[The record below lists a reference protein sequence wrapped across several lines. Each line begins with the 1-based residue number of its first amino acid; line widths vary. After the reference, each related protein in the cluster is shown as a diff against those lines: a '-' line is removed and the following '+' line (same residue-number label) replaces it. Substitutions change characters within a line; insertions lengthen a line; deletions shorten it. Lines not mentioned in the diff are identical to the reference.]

1 MVRACAT
8 YHWPVVGAVESES
21 ELRKASPRTVF
32 AQRLMNLF
40 EAAGNPKLRQVAS
53 AAEARMK
60 ATRGPVRGSA
70 ASLQRISDWRS
81 GRNVPAQFETL
92 LPVLLTLI
100 DLSKTS
106 ATPVDRVLVDLP
118 QWRRLW
124 HAAVTWKPETD
135 PASAVC
141 PYRGLTAYQSDD
153 AAWFFGRGRATT
165 EFIELMLSTL
175 DAATGGG
182 IVALVGASGAGKSS
196 LLHAG
201 LIPAVRKIE
210 KDWQIT
216 TLTPGARPGAAL
228 AEAVGDAWAIGKY
241 GVLIVDQFEE
251 LFTACQDEQER
262 EDFLTELAALA
273 GSHEKRWATVVLA
286 IRADFYAPCLDYPIL
301 EDVLN
306 NRGYVLGPMR
316 LSELSE
322 AITGPA
328 AAAGLELEPGSVE
341 LVVTE
346 LCGLGDHQNRRSY
359 DPGALPLL
367 SHVMAATWEHRERL
381 RLTVAGYR
389 KAGGVTGS
397 VAATAEQAWAGL
409 TVAQQIEAKS
419 LLLSLVSVGPD
430 GHDTRRRA
438 ARAELLT
445 RAVDS
450 EAADAVLETLVRAR
464 LVTSDADSA
473 YFTHEIV
480 LRAWPRLRAWIE
492 EDRVGYL
499 VRQRLEADA
508 ADWVSSGSD
517 PALLYRGTRLATA
530 QEAADRHPATETVAE
545 FLTAAQISRTTSRR
559 WAAAT
564 RMVLA
569 LLGVGVLV
577 LGIAAYGQVRLK
589 DEQQDN
595 ALLSAL
601 LTESES
607 LRGTDP
613 TLSAQ
618 LDLVAHRLKPDDPEV
633 NSRLLSTQNLPLATP
648 LTGHAGA
655 VNQVAYQ
662 PGGALLAS
670 AGEDGTVRLWDLAD
684 RAHPQPMG
692 TPVNCDGAAISV
704 TFSPDGKLLAA
715 ACGYALQLWNVEDPR
730 HPVLVARPTGGGVT
744 QVVFG
749 PSGRILAAADNNRA
763 VTLWNLQ
770 NPAAPTRIGAPLLI
784 PQQIRS
790 MAFHP
795 GGSWL
800 AVAYDDAIQL
810 LTVDGAPKPLG
821 PPISIPAR
829 PVRAV
834 AVGPDGVTLAVGS
847 GGDSAWSENRG
858 DATVGL
864 WDLADP
870 LRPVLRTSL
879 LAATKSAVRSL
890 AFSPDGDTLATGNR
904 TGVTVWNIADRAAAT
919 PLGEP
924 LLASSSP
931 CPEVS
936 TMVVCQ
942 DAQNSLA
949 FGTDGHTVAA
959 AGALGVVR
967 LWSLAPA
974 VLGGRFGWLPVP
986 PAFSA
991 EGTMVTGAI
1000 NGQTELWDVRDR
1012 ATLRKLADLGP
1023 GPTELYAAGASLSRD
1038 GRTVAS
1044 TVGTPPRV
1052 LLHDVS
1058 DAGHA
1063 RTIAELPGVF
1073 AAMFSPGGRYLWTI
1087 AADAA
1092 FSFQVWD
1099 LVDPAHPVPLGNRM
1113 PLSTGGWGAFAMYGA
1128 RDELMATMAS
1138 DRTVSGQIGYV
1149 IRLWDLSNPAEP
1161 RVVSELPSE
1170 SAKPFGWIGMTPDGK
1185 TLVSLAA
1192 DTLQVWDITEPARV
1206 RKLGEPIATHGL
1218 NVLSV
1223 DFSPDSATMATSSAD
1238 STVRLWDFTDRGHPK
1253 PLGHSITVPSTTT
1266 WQLAFD
1272 PAGRYLVGTGNGV
1285 MSMWDL
1291 DPQHAIARICDVGR
1305 AVLTREV
1312 WQAHMPRM
1320 AYRPPC

>member
-1 MVRACAT
+1 M
-8 YHWPVVGAVESES
+8 VGAVESES
-21 ELRKASPRTVF
+21 DLRKGVSPRSVF
-32 AQRLMNLF
+32 AQRLVSLF
-40 EAAGNPKLRQVAS
+40 EAAGNPKLRQVAT

-60 ATRGPVRGSA
+60 ATRGPAKGGT

-92 LPVLLTLI
+92 LPILLTLI
-100 DLSKTS
+100 DLAKKS
-106 ATPVDRVLVDLP
+106 AAPVQRPLVDLP
-118 QWRRLW
+118 EWRRLW
-124 HAAVTWKPETD
+124 QAAVSWKPEHDRAT
-135 PASAVC
+135 AVC
-141 PYRGLTAYQSDD
+141 PYRGLTSYQSDD
-153 AAWFFGRGRATT
+153 AAWFFGRIRATT
-165 EFIELMLSTL
+165 DFTELVSSTL
-175 DAATGGG
+175 DAPQGG

-201 LIPAVRKIE
+201 LIPAVRKVE
-210 KDWQIT
+210 KDWQIAT
-216 TLTPGARPGAAL
+216 VTPGAQPRTML
-228 AEAVGDAWAIGKY
+228 AEAVGDDWAIGRC
-241 GVLIVDQFEE
+241 GLLIVDQFEE

-262 EDFLTELAALA
+262 EDFLSALA
-273 GSHEKRWATVVLA
+273 DLGGRHENRWVTVVLA
-286 IRADFYAPCLDYPIL
+286 VRADFYAPCLDYPLL

-328 AAAGLELEPGSVE
+328 AAAGLELEPGLVE

-381 RLTVAGYR
+381 RLTVVGYR

-397 VAATAEQAWAGL
+397 VAATAEQAWDEL
-409 TVAQQIEAKS
+409 TVSQRIEAKP
-419 LLLSLVSVGPD
+419 LLLSLVSVGSD

-438 ARAELLT
+438 ARAELIT

-508 ADWVSSGSD
+508 ADWSASDND

-530 QEAADRHPATETVAE
+530 KEAADRHPATETVTE
-545 FLTAAQISRTTSRR
+545 FLTAAQTSRTRSRR

-564 RMVLA
+564 RAVLA

-595 ALLSAL
+595 ALLSAVL
-601 LTESES
+601 AESES
-607 LRGTDP
+607 LRNTDP

-618 LDLVAHRLKPDDPEV
+618 LALVAHRLKPDDPDV

-648 LTGHAGA
+648 LSGHVGA
-655 VNQVAYQ
+655 VDQLAYQ

-670 AGEDGTVRLWDLAD
+670 AGEDHTIRLWDLTD
-684 RAHPQPMG
+684 RAHPQPTG
-692 TPVNCDGAAISV
+692 KPLSCEGAATSV

-715 ACGYALQLWNVEDPR
+715 ACGKVLQLWNVEDPR
-730 HPVLVARPTGGGVT
+730 HPAPAAAPIAGGVL
-744 QVVFG
+744 QVAFG
-749 PSGRILAAADNNRA
+749 PSGRMLAAADNNRT

-770 NPAAPTRIGAPLLI
+770 NPATPAKIGAPLPI

-790 MAFHP
+790 MSFHP
-795 GGSWL
+795 KGSWL

-810 LTVDGAPKPLG
+810 WTIGAAPAPLGAPIP
-821 PPISIPAR
+821 IPAR

-847 GGDSAWSENRG
+847 GGDSPWAENTG

-864 WDLADP
+864 WDIADP
-870 LRPVLRTSL
+870 VRPVFRSSL
-879 LAATKSAVRSL
+879 LAAANSAVRSL
-890 AFSPDGDTLATGNR
+890 AFGPDGDVLAAGNR
-904 TGVTVWNIADRAAAT
+904 NGVTVWNIADRANPR

-936 TMVVCQ
+936 TMLVCQ

-949 FGTDGHTVAA
+949 FGPDGHTVAA

-974 VLGGRFGWLPVP
+974 VLPGRLGWLPVP
-986 PAFSA
+986 PTFST

-1000 NGQTELWDVRDR
+1000 NGRVALWDVRDR
-1012 ATLRKLADLGP
+1012 AELRKLADLGP
-1023 GPTELYAAGASLSRD
+1023 GPTELYAAGATLSRD
-1038 GRTVAS
+1038 GRTATS
-1044 TVGTPPRV
+1044 TVGAPPRV
-1052 LLHDVS
+1052 LVHDLS
-1058 DAGHA
+1058 DPAHA
-1063 RTIAELPGVF
+1063 HTIAELPGVF
-1073 AAMFSPGGRYLWTI
+1073 AAMISPGGRYLWTI
-1087 AADAA
+1087 ADDAA
-1092 FSFQVWD
+1092 WSFQVWD
-1099 LVDPAHPVPLGNRM
+1099 LADRAHPVPLGRRM
-1113 PLSTGGWGAFAMYGA
+1113 PLATGSGGAFAMYGVH
-1128 RDELMATMAS
+1128 DDLMASLSS
-1138 DRTVSGQIGYV
+1138 DRSDTGQERYV

-1161 RVVSELPSE
+1161 RVVSEVPSE
-1170 SAKPFGWIGMTPDGK
+1170 PGKPFGWIGITPDGK

-1192 DTLQVWDITEPARV
+1192 DTLQTWDISDPAAV
-1206 RKLGEPIATHGL
+1206 RSLGEPIATHGL
-1218 NVLSV
+1218 NIVSV
-1223 DFSPDSATMATSSAD
+1223 DFSPDSAAMATSSAD
-1238 STVRLWDFTDRGHPK
+1238 STVRVWDFTDRAHPK
-1253 PLGHSITVPSTTT
+1253 PLGHSITVPSTTS

-1272 PAGRYLVGTGNGV
+1272 PAGRYLIGTGNGV

-1312 WQAHMPRM
+1312 WQAHVPRM

>member
-1 MVRACAT
+1 MT
-8 YHWPVVGAVESES
+8 S
-21 ELRKASPRTVF
+21 
-32 AQRLMNLF
+32 LF
-40 EAAGNPKLRQVAS
+40 EAAGNPKLRQVAT

-60 ATRGPVRGSA
+60 ATRGPAKGSA

-81 GRNVPAQFETL
+81 GRNVPAQFDTL
-92 LPVLLTLI
+92 LPILLTLI
-100 DLSKTS
+100 DLTKKS
-106 ATPVDRVLVDLP
+106 AAPVERVLVDLP
-118 QWRRLW
+118 EWRRLW
-124 HAAVTWKPETD
+124 QAAVTWKPESD

-153 AAWFFGRGRATT
+153 AAWFFGRSRATGDFT
-165 EFIELMLSTL
+165 EMVLSTL
-175 DAATGGG
+175 DAAAGGG

-201 LIPAVRKIE
+201 LVPAVQKVE
-210 KDWQIT
+210 KDWRIV
-216 TLTPGARPGAAL
+216 TLTPGARPRVTL
-228 AEAVGDAWAIGKY
+228 TEAVGDTWAIGQH
-241 GVLIVDQFEE
+241 GLLIVDQFEE

-262 EDFLTELAALA
+262 EDFLTALA
-273 GSHEKRWATVVLA
+273 TLAGPHEKRWVTVVLA

-301 EDVLN
+301 QDVLN

-328 AAAGLELEPGSVE
+328 AAARLELEPGLVE

-397 VAATAEQAWAGL
+397 VAATAEQAWSEL
-409 TVAQQIEAKS
+409 TVTQQIEAKP
-419 LLLSLVSVGPD
+419 LLLGLVSVGPD

-438 ARAELLT
+438 ARAELIT

-450 EAADAVLETLVRAR
+450 EAADTVLETLVRAR

-508 ADWVSSGSD
+508 ADWVSSGAD

-530 QEAADRHPATETVAE
+530 KEAAQRHPATETVVE
-545 FLTAAQISRTTSRR
+545 FLTAAEISRTKSRR

-564 RMVLA
+564 RTVLA

-595 ALLSAL
+595 ALLSAV

-607 LRGTDP
+607 LRSTDP

-618 LDLVAHRLKPDDPEV
+618 LALVAHRLKPDDPEV

-648 LTGHAGA
+648 LSGHVGA
-655 VNQVAYQ
+655 VDQVVYQ

-670 AGEDGTVRLWDLAD
+670 AGEDHTVRLWDLTD
-684 RAHPQPMG
+684 RARPQPMG
-692 TPVNCDGAAISV
+692 APLNCDGVATSV

-715 ACGYALQLWNVEDPR
+715 ACGNALQLWNVEDPR
-730 HPVLVARPTGGGVT
+730 HPVQTARPTGAGVT
-744 QVVFG
+744 QVAFG
-749 PSGRILAAADNNRA
+749 PNGRVLAAADNNHT
-763 VTLWNLQ
+763 VTLWNLR
-770 NPAAPTRIGAPLLI
+770 NPAAPTKIGAPLPI

-795 GGSWL
+795 KGSWL

-810 LTVDGAPKPLG
+810 WTIADAPRPLGAPLP
-821 PPISIPAR
+821 IPAR
-829 PVRAV
+829 PVRAI
-834 AVGPDGVTLAVGS
+834 AVGPDGATLAVGS
-847 GGDSAWSENRG
+847 GGDSPWAENIG

-864 WDLADP
+864 WDITDP
-870 LRPVLRTSL
+870 VRPVFRSSL
-879 LAATKSAVRSL
+879 LAAAKSAVRSL
-890 AFSPDGDTLATGNR
+890 AFSPDGDTLAAGNR
-904 TGVTVWNIADRAAAT
+904 NGVTVWNIADRAVPR

-936 TMVVCQ
+936 SMVVCQ

-949 FGTDGHTVAA
+949 FGPDGHTVAA
-959 AGALGVVR
+959 AGALGLVR

-974 VLGGRFGWLPVP
+974 VLGGWIGWSPLPPV
-986 PAFSA
+986 FSA

-1000 NGQTELWDVRDR
+1000 NGEVALWDVRDR
-1012 ATLRKLADLGP
+1012 TTLRKLAALGA
-1023 GPTELYAAGASLSRD
+1023 GPSELYAAGAAVSRD

-1052 LLHDVS
+1052 LLHDVT
-1058 DAGHA
+1058 DAAHP
-1063 RTIAELPGVF
+1063 RTVAELPGIF
-1073 AAMFSPGGRYLWTI
+1073 AGMFSPGGRYLWTI
-1087 AADAA
+1087 ADDAA
-1092 FSFQVWD
+1092 WPFQVWD
-1099 LVDPAHPVPLGNRM
+1099 LADRAHPVPLGRRM
-1113 PLSTGGWGAFAMYGA
+1113 PLSTGSGGAFAMYGT
-1128 RDELMATMAS
+1128 RDELMATMTS
-1138 DRTVSGQIGYV
+1138 DRTDSGQDRYV

-1161 RVVSELPSE
+1161 RVVSEIPSE
-1170 SAKPFGWIGMTPDGK
+1170 SAKPFGWIGITPDGK

-1192 DTLQVWDITEPARV
+1192 DTLQVWDITDPAHV
-1206 RKLGEPIATHGL
+1206 RKLGEPVATHGL

-1223 DFSPDSATMATSSAD
+1223 DFSADGRTMATSSAD

-1253 PLGHSITVPSTTT
+1253 PLGHSITVPSTTS

-1285 MSMWDL
+1285 MSVWDL
-1291 DPQHAIARICDVGR
+1291 DPQHAVARICDVGR
-1305 AVLTREV
+1305 TVLTREV
-1312 WQAHMPRM
+1312 WQAHVPRM

>member
-1 MVRACAT
+1 M
-8 YHWPVVGAVESES
+8 VGAVESES
-21 ELRKASPRTVF
+21 DLRKAPPRSIF
-32 AQRLMNLF
+32 AQRLMSLF
-40 EAAGNPKLRQVAS
+40 EAAGNPTLRQVAT

-60 ATRGPVRGSA
+60 ATRGSARGSA

-92 LPVLLTLI
+92 LPILLTLI
-100 DLSKTS
+100 DLSKKS
-106 ATPVDRVLVDLP
+106 AASVDRVLVDLP

-124 HAAVTWKPETD
+124 QAAVTWKPETD
-135 PASAVC
+135 PATAVC

-153 AAWFFGRGRATT
+153 AAWFFGRARATT
-165 EFIELMLSTL
+165 EFSESTLSTL
-175 DAATGGG
+175 DAGTGGG

-201 LIPAVRKIE
+201 VIPAVRKVE
-210 KDWQIT
+210 KDWQIA
-216 TLTPGARPGAAL
+216 TLTPGARPLAAL
-228 AEAVGDAWAIGKY
+228 TEAVGDTWAIGEY

-262 EDFLTELAALA
+262 EDFLTALAALA
-273 GSHEKRWATVVLA
+273 GPHEKRWVTVVLA
-286 IRADFYAPCLDYPIL
+286 VRADFYAPCLDYPIL

-306 NRGYVLGPMR
+306 SRGYVLGPMR

-328 AAAGLELEPGSVE
+328 AAAGLELEPGLVE

-389 KAGGVTGS
+389 NAGGVTGS
-397 VAATAEQAWAGL
+397 VAATAEQAWAEL
-409 TVAQQIEAKS
+409 TVTQQIEAKS

-438 ARAELLT
+438 ARAELIT

-508 ADWVSSGSD
+508 ADWVSAGGD
-517 PALLYRGTRLATA
+517 PALLYRGTRLDTA
-530 QEAADRHPATETVAE
+530 KEAADRHPATETVTE
-545 FLTAAQISRTTSRR
+545 FLIAAQTSRTKSRR

-564 RMVLA
+564 RTVLA

-607 LRGTDP
+607 LRSTDP

-618 LDLVAHRLKPDDPEV
+618 LTLVAHRLEPDDPEV

-648 LTGHAGA
+648 LSGHAGA
-655 VNQVAYQ
+655 VDQVAYQ

-670 AGEDGTVRLWDLAD
+670 AGADRTVRLWDLAD
-684 RAHPQPMG
+684 RARPQPMG
-692 TPVNCDGAAISV
+692 APLNCDGAATSV
-704 TFSPDGKLLAA
+704 TFSPDGKLVAA
-715 ACGYALQLWNVEDPR
+715 ACGNALQLWNVEDPR
-730 HPVLVARPTGGGVT
+730 HPVPEAPIGGGVT
-744 QVVFG
+744 QVAFG
-749 PSGRILAAADNNRA
+749 PSGRILAAADNNHT
-763 VTLWNLQ
+763 VTLWNLR
-770 NPAAPTRIGAPLLI
+770 NPSTPTKIGAPLPI

-795 GGSWL
+795 RGSWL
-800 AVAYDDAIQL
+800 AVVYDDAIQL
-810 LTVDGAPKPLG
+810 VTIGAAPTPLGAPIP
-821 PPISIPAR
+821 IPAR

-834 AVGPDGVTLAVGS
+834 AVSPDGATLAVGS
-847 GGDSAWSENRG
+847 GGDSAWTENRG

-864 WDLADP
+864 WDIADP
-870 LRPVLRTSL
+870 ARPVLRGSL
-879 LAATKSAVRSL
+879 LAAAKSAVRSL
-890 AFSPDGDTLATGNR
+890 AFGPDGDTLATGNR
-904 TGVTVWNIADRAAAT
+904 IGVTVWNIADRAAPT

-936 TMVVCQ
+936 SMVVCQ

-949 FGTDGHTVAA
+949 FGPDGHTVAA

-974 VLGGRFGWLPVP
+974 VLGGRLGWLPVP

-1000 NGQTELWDVRDR
+1000 EGQVALWDVRDR

-1023 GPTELYAAGASLSRD
+1023 GPSELYAAGASVSRD

-1052 LLHDVS
+1052 LLYDVS
-1058 DAGHA
+1058 DAAHA
-1063 RTIAELPGVF
+1063 RTVAELPDVF

-1087 AADAA
+1087 AHDTVW
-1092 FSFQVWD
+1092 SFQVWD
-1099 LVDPAHPVPLGNRM
+1099 LADRAHPVPLGRRM
-1113 PLSTGGWGAFAMYGA
+1113 PLSTGSGGAFAMYGA
-1128 RDELMATMAS
+1128 RDELMATMTS
-1138 DRTVSGQIGYV
+1138 DRTDSGQDRYV

-1161 RVVSELPSE
+1161 RVVSEIPSE
-1170 SAKPFGWIGMTPDGK
+1170 SAKPFGWIGITPDGK

-1206 RKLGEPIATHGL
+1206 RKLGEPVATHGL

-1223 DFSPDSATMATSSAD
+1223 DFSADSATMATSSAD

-1253 PLGHSITVPSTTT
+1253 PLGHSITVASMTM

-1312 WQAHMPRM
+1312 WQAHVPQM